1 MQIGSAQTCRSRG
14 TDEKA
19 LAGITPAAF
28 GGFPL
33 NLALV
38 IISLEAL
45 LDDQVETR
53 VRPKGFLDWI
63 AQGLLSV
70 RTQESE
76 LTSKGK

>member
-1 MQIGSAQTCRSRG
+1 M
-14 TDEKA
+14 
-19 LAGITPAAF
+19 L
-28 GGFPL
+28 FPL